1 MMRRRNFAF
10 AALAAA
16 VLPGLGGIDAA
27 FAPDAEPWPRWEAHD
42 PDGTGT
48 VDHGPWARLLAA
60 RLRPDPDGPN
70 LFDYGGVTA
79 EERAALDAYLE
90 ALAATEVSALARPE
104 QFAFW
109 ANLYNALTV
118 RVVLDH
124 YPVESIRDIDIS
136 PGLFASGPWG
146 AELIEVEGVP
156 LTLDEI
162 EHRILRPIWGDP
174 RIHYAVN
181 CAAIGCPDLRPAP
194 WRAATLDADLDAAAR
209 DYVADPRGLRV
220 TADGLVVSK
229 IYAWFIEDF
238 GGDEGGVR
246 AHLARYAPPD
256 LRARIEDAEGVAD
269 TAYDW
274 ALNDAR

>member
-1 MMRRRNFAF
+1 MRRRNFAF
-10 AALAAA
+10 AALTIA

-42 PDGTGT
+42 PNGTGT

-60 RLRPDPDGPN
+60 RLRPDADGPN
-70 LFDYGGVTA
+70 LFDYRGVTA
-79 EERAALDAYLE
+79 QER
-90 ALAATEVSALARPE
+90 AATEVSSLARSE

-146 AELIEVEGVP
+146 AELVEVEGVQ

-162 EHRILRPIWGDP
+162 EHRILRPIWRDP

-181 CAAIGCPDLRPAP
+181 CAAVGCPDLRPEP

-209 DYVADPRGLRV
+209 DYVADPRGVRV

-238 GGDEGGVR
+238 GGHEGGVL
-246 AHLARYAPPD
+246 AHLARYAAPE
-256 LRARIEDAEGVAD
+256 LRARIEGAEGVAD

-274 ALNDAR
+274 TLNEAR